1 MCQAARVI
9 PSRAYSQNEMGRQEY
24 KYIYAKNKNTNMI
37 IKTRTASILILTLWM
52 LSFLTIFVVSLGYN
66 VSGQL
71 RLAGHIQDRLKTYYL
86 AKAGVERAIIRFIMD
101 ETPNYTSLN
110 EQWSNDE
117 DFFKDTPL
125 GDGTITVSYRLDD
138 EFTDDELAQE
148 LTVYGLMDENSRINI
163 NKAPLKILKSLIAR
177 ADEVE
182 TEEVDDI
189 ANAILDWRDKDVI
202 VSPGGAES
210 EYYEGLESPYPCK
223 NDDFQILEELLLVKG
238 VTPAIFLSIS
248 GIITVYGEGKINI
261 NTANWR
267 TFCALGLSDELAGRI
282 VEFRR
287 GEDGIEGTEDDNI
300 FNTVAEIRNIGS
312 LFTEEAQEINSIV
325 SLNALTVQSNVFR
338 INSTAGV
345 EKGSYSMHSSIVSVV
360 EILQNESP
368 KTLYWHEY

>member
-1 MCQAARVI
+1 
-9 PSRAYSQNEMGRQEY
+9 
-24 KYIYAKNKNTNMI
+24 MI

-52 LSFLTIFVVSLGYN
+52 LSFLTIFVVGLGYN

-71 RLAGHIQDRLKTYYL
+71 RLAAHIQDRLKTYYL
-86 AKAGVERAIIRFIMD
+86 AKAGIEQAIVRFAMD
-101 ETPNYTSLN
+101 EDTQHTSLN
-110 EQWSNDE
+110 EEWSNNE

-125 GDGTITVSYRLDD
+125 GDGTVTVSYQLDD

-163 NKAPLKILKSLIAR
+163 NKAPLKILKSLIAH

-202 VSPGGAES
+202 VSPGGAEN
-210 EYYEGLESPYPCK
+210 EYYEGLELPYPCK

-238 VTPAIFLSIS
+238 VTQAIFLSIS
-248 GIITVYGEGKINI
+248 GIITVYGEGKVNI
-261 NTANWR
+261 NTASWR
-267 TFCALGLSDELAGRI
+267 TFCALGLSDELAERI

-287 GEDGIEGTEDDNI
+287 GEDDIEGTEDDNI

-312 LFTEEAQEINSIV
+312 FFTEEAQEINSIV

-338 INSTAGV
+338 INSTAIV
-345 EKGSYSMHSSIVSVV
+345 EKGSYSIHSSIVSVV
-360 EILQNESP
+360 EILQNDSS